1 MTNLWGPTTNKGHL
15 LIKILLMTM
24 GFSWQHS
31 MRWFFLSTGLK
42 WNVEMLVFVE
52 GGKPR
57 NLYKNP
63 WSKDIPTHIPHMTP
77 GLGIEPVEQQGG
89 ECSCHSTIPSFHSV
103 TMQGFAT
110 SIVIFGSST
119 KDGTQIITKI
129 DGQNIFHTIC
139 HPYNSGWTWN
149 TSHQKT
155 MQRNVAHNVMQKC
168 TIRKHNY
175 FVSLGQ
181 ILIFFTV
188 AWS

>member
-15 LIKILLMTM
+15 IIKILIMTM
-24 GFSWQHS
+24 GFSWGHS

-89 ECSCHSTIPSFHSV
+89 ECSCHSTIPSSHSV

-139 HPYNSGWTWN
+139 HPYNSGNSDWFMHNILQANDYQDGIHTGLKLSLPTLWLRMLLIHN
-149 TSHQKT
+149 TLHQ
-155 MQRNVAHNVMQKC
+155 
-168 TIRKHNY
+168 
-175 FVSLGQ
+175 
-181 ILIFFTV
+181 
-188 AWS
+188 